1 MNLKNTKDKDT
12 GPIEDTIECV
22 AALARIVKENDL
34 GRLKV
39 STEDIDI
46 IIEGKQCPP
55 PPPPA
60 PVQMN
65 SAPIAAAV
73 SAGDTG
79 EKNPNVMSGRF
90 ITSPIVGTFYEAP
103 SPDKPPFVKIGDAIN
118 EGDVVCIIESM
129 KLMNEINSE
138 LSGKIAEILVKDG
151 DPVEYGQKLMRIE

>member
-1 MNLKNTKDKDT
+1 MNLKNTKDKDM

-34 GRLKV
+34 GRIKV

-65 SAPIAAAV
+65 TMPTAAAV
-73 SAGDTG
+73 SFTETTGKASDSAGG
-79 EKNPNVMSGRF
+79 SY

-103 SPDKPPFVKIGDAIN
+103 SPDKPPFVKIGDTVN

-138 LSGKIAEILVKDG
+138 LSGKVAEILVRDG
-151 DPVEYGQKLMRIE
+151 DPVEYGQRLMRIE

>member
-73 SAGDTG
+73 SAGDAG